1 VTKPPSCSL
10 GLLGRDLSEKQCS
23 ETTGEFFLLMAT
35 RSSPLKAHGA
45 RVKEYSAPVPAA
57 ADLLHL
63 NIEFELQASESRKR
77 TLDLWIEDAPDIT
90 LVAES
95 VGMLEAIK
103 RWLDGSKGDDELMYD
118 SGLRELIPR
127 RPSRQ

>member
-1 VTKPPSCSL
+1 MQ
-10 GLLGRDLSEKQCS
+10 RDYQRILFVDGHAFL
-23 ETTGEFFLLMAT
+23 TTQGT
-35 RSSPLKAHGA
+35 WRA

-63 NIEFELQASESRKR
+63 NIEFELEASESRKR

-103 RWLDGSKGDDELMYD
+103 RWLGDAEGNAQLLYD
-118 SGLRELIPR
+118 SSVEELVR
-127 RPSRQ
+127 FETRAPSSSNCKLGKYKNN

>member
-1 VTKPPSCSL
+1 MQ
-10 GLLGRDLSEKQCS
+10 RDYQRILFVD
-23 ETTGEFFLLMAT
+23 GHAFLTAQGT
-35 RSSPLKAHGA
+35 WRA

-63 NIEFELQASESRKR
+63 NIEFGLQASESQKR

-103 RWLDGSKGDDELMYD
+103 RWLEGSKGDDELMYD
-118 SGLRELIPR
+118 SGLRELIPK